1 MEDLTRSL
9 QAHPFVRGLDESRV
23 RFIVGCAKNVRFAPG
38 EYLFREGENEHA
50 LFLLRSGTVAI
61 EADEVAT
68 STTVLETLETGD
80 VVGVSWL
87 TGERAH
93 LDCRARE
100 PVLCFRLDGDCLK
113 RKMDEDPALG
123 YAVVSRLLEST
134 YERLKRARLQKLD
147 LYR

>member
-1 MEDLTRSL
+1 MEDLTRAL
-9 QAHPFVRGLDESRV
+9 HAHPFCRGLDESRV

-38 EYLFREGENEHA
+38 EYLFREGQDEHA
-50 LFLLRSGTVAI
+50 LFLVRSGSVAI

-68 STTVLETLETGD
+68 TATILETLEPGD

-87 TGERAH
+87 TGHPAH

-123 YAVVSRLLEST
+123 YAVTSRLLEST
-134 YERLKRARLQKLD
+134 YERLRRARLQKLD